1 MDRQN
6 YSLDARL
13 FCNLLQTSTC
23 DLFSSNFLMLLLCV
37 LSAWEMECY
46 YVFWSLG
53 MEDNR
58 HMFDDWWT
66 LDNLLIKI
74 VTLYCPGLT
83 KWPCEQ
89 IYRQP
94 CARLVLGWWSIYS
107 EQFCMYSNSKG
118 WIFFESF
125 QKRKVCLKQ
134 KAELALQMGK
144 YWSFTR
150 PSTRVCKVGGCT
162 GPLNL
167 GAPN

>member
-1 MDRQN
+1 MDREN

-13 FCNLLQTSTC
+13 FCNLLQTSTW

-107 EQFCMYSNSKG
+107 EQFCMYSYSKG
-118 WIFFESF
+118 WKFFFWIFSKKKSLFE
-125 QKRKVCLKQ
+125 
-134 KAELALQMGK
+134 AESRISSSNGEK
-144 YWSFTR
+144 IG
-150 PSTRVCKVGGCT
+150 PSHGRRRGCARWAAAQ
-162 GPLNL
+162 
-167 GAPN
+167 AP